1 MGQLKDQEWASRFAS
16 GASSRFHDATG
27 HFQAYVPDK
36 LIGRPFLLETLV
48 AADIADA
55 ERSITRLDVEARSLA
70 NMEGLAR
77 ILLRAE
83 AVASSRIE
91 GLSVAAQ
98 RLLRVAAAHADGE
111 KNATDA
117 TAEEV
122 LANVDAMIYALTD
135 PDSPITVE

>member
-1 MGQLKDQEWASRFAS
+1 MAQLRDREWVSRFAS
-16 GASSRFHDATG
+16 GVTSRFHDAPG
-27 HFQAYVPDK
+27 RYQAYGPDK
-36 LIGRPFLLETLV
+36 LVGRFFSLETLV

-55 ERSITRLDVEARSLA
+55 ERSITRLDAEARSLA

-98 RLLRVAAAHADGE
+98 RL
-111 KNATDA
+111 
-117 TAEEV
+117 
-122 LANVDAMIYALTD
+122 
-135 PDSPITVE
+135 